1 MSPGFQM
8 WHRWLAASQ
17 VGILMCDISAGM
29 KPYYVH
35 LVVGV
40 ESVGIR
46 ETKYWC
52 ACLPVSVKSCLAGFG
67 ILAPKVAIHY
77 QLWR

>member
-1 MSPGFQM
+1 
-8 WHRWLAASQ
+8 
-17 VGILMCDISAGM
+17 M
-29 KPYYVH
+29 KTCYVH
-35 LVVGV
+35 LVVGL

-52 ACLPVSVKSCLAGFG
+52 ARLPISKMSCLAGFG
-67 ILAPKVAIHY
+67 ILAPGAAIHY